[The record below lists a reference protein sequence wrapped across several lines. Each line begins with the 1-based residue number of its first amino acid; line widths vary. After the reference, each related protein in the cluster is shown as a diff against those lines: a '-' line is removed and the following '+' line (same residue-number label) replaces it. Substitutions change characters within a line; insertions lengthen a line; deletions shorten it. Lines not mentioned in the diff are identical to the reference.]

1 MTTPAST
8 SLPGPA
14 LGEAANVSLRLRQR
28 AHEHP
33 DRVAIRAPD
42 GSSCTFGELE
52 RRCDAIAHG
61 LGELGLVAGD
71 RACLFV
77 RPGSELIA
85 LTHALFR
92 ARIVPVMIDPGMG
105 RKQLLSCVERM
116 QPRALIGVPK
126 AHVARVLFPQAFRS
140 VEVLVTVGRKLG
152 WGGATL
158 RDVERLGGGR
168 GEYAIVGD
176 AGGDAGGAADAE
188 AAILFTSGSTGPPK
202 GVVYTQAMFSAQ
214 LDALAKLYD
223 LMPGEVDCACFP
235 LFALF
240 DNALG
245 MTAVFPKMDPSRPAD
260 CDPRVIFE
268 TIESSGATFTFGS
281 PAIWKRV
288 VPWARSRHKSFSQLR
303 RITIAGAPVPPT
315 LIAGLRA
322 MLPAGAD
329 VHTPYGATESLPV
342 TSISG
347 AEVTALRDLV
357 EGGRGTCV
365 GRPVDSIELALIRI
379 ADERFETLS
388 TSLRVPAG
396 EPGEVCVRGP
406 QVTHE
411 YKHDPR
417 STLRAKIGQAPGL
430 WHRMG
435 DIGRLDDEGRL
446 WLLGRKSHRIE
457 TPRGTLLPVP
467 LENSF
472 NTLAG
477 VSRTALV
484 GVGARG
490 IERPHLV
497 VEAESGAN
505 RRALEQELR
514 AHHPPLADASCIEGF
529 LFHSGFPVDVRHN
542 AKIHRDT
549 LKRWAE
555 EQVG

>member
-1 MTTPAST
+1 LT
-8 SLPGPA
+8 SVSPTSPLSPPLPISMGHD
-14 LGEAANVSLRLRQR
+14 AANVSLRLRLR

-33 DRVAIRAPD
+33 DRVAIRAPE
-42 GSSCTFGELE
+42 GSTCTFGELE
-52 RRCDAIAHG
+52 RRCDALAHG
-61 LGELGLVAGD
+61 LLELGLVAGD

-77 RPGSELIA
+77 RPGIELIA

-92 ARIVPVMIDPGMG
+92 TGIVPVLIDPGMG
-105 RKQLLSCVERM
+105 RKDLLACVERM
-116 QPRALIGVPK
+116 QPRALIGIPR
-126 AHVARVLFPQAFRS
+126 AHVARLLFPQAFRT
-140 VEVLVTVGRKLG
+140 VEVLVTVGRRLG
-152 WGGATL
+152 WGGTTL
-158 RDVERLGGGR
+158 ADVERLGAPR
-168 GEYAIVGD
+168 GEFAF
-176 AGGDAGGAADAE
+176 GADEGEAQRE

-214 LDALAKLYD
+214 LDALARLYD
-223 LMPGEVDCACFP
+223 LTPGEVDCACFP

-245 MTAVFPKMDPSRPAD
+245 MTAVFPRMDPTRPAA

-268 TIESSGATFTFGS
+268 TIESCGASFSFGS
-281 PAIWKRV
+281 PAIWRRV
-288 VPWARSRHKSFSQLR
+288 VPWAQSRGKSFSRLR
-303 RITIAGAPVPPT
+303 RITIAGAPVPPA
-315 LIAGLRA
+315 LVAGLRA
-322 MLPAGAD
+322 LLPSGAD

-342 TSISG
+342 SDISG
-347 AEVTALRDLV
+347 AEIESLRDLI

-365 GRPVDSIELALIRI
+365 GRPVDSIEVALIRV
-379 ADERFETLS
+379 ADERFESLS
-388 TSLRVPAG
+388 TDIRVAAG
-396 EPGEVCVRGP
+396 EPGEICVRGP
-406 QVTHE
+406 QVTRE
-411 YKHDPR
+411 YKYDPQA
-417 STLRAKIGQAPGL
+417 TLRAKVGAGAEL

-435 DIGRLDDEGRL
+435 DIGRLDEDGRL
-446 WLLGRKSHRIE
+446 WILGRKAHRIE

-472 NTLAG
+472 NTVAG

-497 VEAESGAN
+497 VEAESGTS
-505 RRALEQELR
+505 RRELEARLH
-514 AHHPPLADASCIEGF
+514 AHAAPHADASCIEAF

-542 AKIHRDT
+542 AKIHRET